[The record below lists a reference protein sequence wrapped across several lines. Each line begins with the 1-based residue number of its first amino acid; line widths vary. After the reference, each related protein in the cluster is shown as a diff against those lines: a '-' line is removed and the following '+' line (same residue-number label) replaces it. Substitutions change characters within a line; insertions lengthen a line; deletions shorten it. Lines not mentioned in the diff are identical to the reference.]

1 MPRIR
6 TPALIAGLLA
16 AGLSLP
22 ALADSSATMH
32 AVSADGVGDSIGAI
46 GFQDSTYGLLIH
58 PRLAGMEAGLHGLH
72 VHQNP
77 DCGPGTNDKGET
89 IAAGA
94 AGGHMDP
101 QGTGTH
107 EGPYGDG
114 HLGDLPNLVVLDD
127 GSAGL
132 VLLAPRLTVADLAG
146 RAIVIHAGADDYTDH
161 HPGGDRAYCGIVE

>member
-1 MPRIR
+1 MTRVCTAPW
-6 TPALIAGLLA
+6 LDGLLA

-46 GFQDSTYGLLIH
+46 SFQDSDHGLLIH
-58 PRLAGMEAGLHGLH
+58 PQLQGMAAGLHGLH
-72 VHQNP
+72 VHQNA

-101 QGTGTH
+101 QGTGSH

-127 GSAGL
+127 GTAGL
-132 VLLAPRLTVADLAG
+132 VLLAPRLTVADLDG
-146 RAIVIHAGADDYTDH
+146 RAIMIHSGADDCTDS

>member
-1 MPRIR
+1 MTRNR
-6 TPALIAGLLA
+6 TVPWLAGLLA

-32 AVSADGVGDSIGAI
+32 AVSADGVGDSIGTI
-46 GFQDSTYGLLIH
+46 SFQDSDYGLLIH
-58 PRLAGMEAGLHGLH
+58 PQLQGMAAGLHGLH

-77 DCGPGTNDKGET
+77 DCGPAANDKGET

-101 QGTGTH
+101 QDTGSH
-107 EGPYGDG
+107 QGPYGDG

-127 GSAGL
+127 GTAGL
-132 VLLAPRLTVADLAG
+132 VLLAPRLTVADLEG
-146 RAIVIHAGADDYTDH
+146 RAIMIHSGADDYTDH
-161 HPGGDRAYCGIVE
+161 HPGGDRAYCGVVE